1 MVTSACEVA
10 AAAVSA
16 LLVGVAIAT
25 GRVEMVLIGLA
36 VGALIILSLRSP
48 LLALCAA
55 VAAMPLEVVGRVQSG
70 LEEITFAKVFLVSAV
85 CAWFAGMVFG
95 RRAVDPPRNGWLLAG
110 FWAISL
116 VGTAFGPYGIT
127 RSGIASL
134 IALAGQIAIVV
145 MMVNLVENVGDLRA
159 ILASMLVGSLLV
171 CLVGFADILSGTSF
185 LGTVDYQ
192 YYAGGITGLRRITA
206 TFYDPNALGRFLTFG
221 ILVNLTM
228 FSVVERQD
236 TFRRLALA
244 ALFLAQ
250 SVCLVYTF
258 SRGAF
263 IAVLGGLL
271 VFALTNPGS
280 WKSRLAGLAGVA
292 SMIGL
297 VFTEQMDAL
306 FARFTLAGEGLGGR
320 VMAIQGAVPAFLRS
334 PVVGYGPGNAPQAI
348 GMDRG
353 LPLSPHNLYTEVLVS
368 AGLLGAVLLGS
379 YVFLL
384 LRDAWRVRGALLQPY
399 SRGMIAA
406 LVGVLL
412 MGLSLHTLKANEL
425 WLAVALLASIVNLDL
440 RGLDCQSQCK
450 APLHLVR
457 RRATSRQAAAPSY
470 TTTGDA
476 NSRSPR
482 RSRHPWRS
490 WPKGGRC

>member
-1 MVTSACEVA
+1 MVTKACKIAVGAASAFI
-10 AAAVSA
+10 
-16 LLVGVAIAT
+16 VGGAIAAD
-25 GRVEMVLIGLA
+25 RVEMVLVGFA
-36 VGALIILSLRSP
+36 VGAVVVLSIRSP
-48 LLALCAA
+48 LVALCVA
-55 VAAMPLEVVGRVQSG
+55 VAAIPLEVIGRVQSG
-70 LEEITFAKVFLVSAV
+70 VEEITFAKVLLVSAV

-95 RRAVDPPRNGWLLAG
+95 RRTVDPPQNGWLLAG

-116 VGTAFGPYGIT
+116 LGTAIGLYGMT

-145 MMVNLVENVGDLRA
+145 MMVNLVENVRDLRA
-159 ILASMLVGSLLV
+159 ILASILVGSLVV
-171 CLVGFADILSGTSF
+171 CLVGFADVLSGTSF

-192 YYAGGITGLRRITA
+192 YYAEGVTGLRRITA

-228 FSVVERQD
+228 FSVVERRY
-236 TFRRLALA
+236 TLHRLALA
-244 ALFLAQ
+244 ALLLAQ

-271 VFALTNPGS
+271 VFALTGPGS
-280 WKSRLAGLAGVA
+280 WKSRLAGVAGGA
-292 SMIGL
+292 LMIGFA
-297 VFTEQMDAL
+297 FTEQMDAL
-306 FARFTLAGEGLGGR
+306 FARFTLAGAGLGGR
-320 VMAIQGAVPAFLRS
+320 VMAIEGAVSAFLRS

-353 LPLSPHNLYTEVLVS
+353 VPLSPHNLYTEVLVS
-368 AGLLGAVLLGS
+368 AGLLGAVLIGS

-384 LRDAWRVRGALLQPY
+384 LRDGWRVRGAPLQLY
-399 SRGMIAA
+399 SRGMFAA

-425 WLAVALLASIVNLDL
+425 WLAVALLASIVSLDS
-440 RGLDCQSQCK
+440 RGLQGGVQHVCGPESSGLEQEDY
-450 APLHLVR
+450 VDR
-457 RRATSRQAAAPSY
+457 RRATGACASRR
-470 TTTGDA
+470 GFDDV
-476 NSRSPR
+476 RS
-482 RSRHPWRS
+482 S
-490 WPKGGRC
+490 W